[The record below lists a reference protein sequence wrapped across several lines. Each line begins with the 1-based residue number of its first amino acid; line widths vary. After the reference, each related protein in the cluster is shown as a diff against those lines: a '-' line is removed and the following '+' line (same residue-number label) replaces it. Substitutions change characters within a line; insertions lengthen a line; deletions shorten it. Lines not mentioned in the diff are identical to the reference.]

1 MHNRYGGG
9 SLMVWDGI
17 SVLGKTDLHVF
28 WNGTLTAIRY
38 RDEILD
44 PVVRPYAGA
53 IGPEFILMDDNARPH
68 SARIVDQYLEEES
81 MELMEWPARSPDLNP
96 IEHVWDMIGRA
107 VRARVNPPRTLAQ
120 LGQALQQEWDQIP
133 QQTIRN
139 LICSMRRRCQ
149 AVISARGGHRQY

>member
-1 MHNRYGGG
+1 MDARLVHGR
-9 SLMVWDGI
+9 VK
-17 SVLGKTDLHVF
+17 GKTDLHVF

-53 IGPEFILMDDNARPH
+53 NGLMYDNARPH
-68 SARIVDQYLEEES
+68 RARIVDQYLEEES
-81 MELMEWPARSPDLNP
+81 MERMEWPARSPDLNP

-149 AVISARGGHRQY
+149 AVIPARGGHTRY